1 MGRLAKLVTVFG
13 IVLFINLSYAA
24 LAQERFTDNGDGTVT
39 DHKLGLM
46 WGQADNQG
54 DINWHQAKKWA
65 KYTFPYTISKMYDN
79 WRLPTIKEL
88 ESLYLENSKGYE
100 TECGISVKIIPQ
112 IKLSCAWVWAAGTR
126 SITANIFNFN
136 RGYQHTDRMVK
147 NRGYRVLAVRSLK

>member
-1 MGRLAKLVTVFG
+1 MGRSVKLLTIFG
-13 IVLFINLSYAA
+13 IILFFNSSYV

-46 WGQADNQG
+46 WAQTDSHG
-54 DINWHQAKKWA
+54 DINWHQAKKWV
-65 KYTFPYTISKMYDN
+65 KYTLPYTLPKMYDN

-88 ESLYLENSKGYE
+88 ESLYIMDTKGYE
-100 TECGISVKIIPQ
+100 TECGIIVKITPL

-136 RGYQHTDRMVK
+136 RGYHHTDRMVK
-147 NRGYRVLAVRSLK
+147 SRGNRVLAVRSIK